1 MRKTLLAGAGALA
14 VAVSAFAGNAEAQC
28 WWTGFGYSCVAEPSA
43 AYSPYPYSYPVG
55 AAPYAAWNAWDYRDY
70 RYQPSWLPSYP
81 GPKPS
86 SGTFGG
92 W

>member
-1 MRKTLLAGAGALA
+1 MRTLLIGAAGAVALA
-14 VAVSAFAGNAEAQC
+14 ALASSAHAQTSC
-28 WWTGFGYSCVAEPSA
+28 WWTGYGYSCAAPPVMYYEPP
-43 AYSPYPYSYPVG
+43 PYGPT
-55 AAPYAAWNAWDYRDY
+55 PYAAWNAWDYRDY